1 MYEECAC
8 VGRDMFQK
16 LLFQVMWSVV
26 SVSTKMKF
34 VRIGMWNS
42 ILPNNKYKRNPLYLG
57 VEKRSNLSWWHRY

>member
-1 MYEECAC
+1 
-8 VGRDMFQK
+8 
-16 LLFQVMWSVV
+16 
-26 SVSTKMKF
+26 MKF